1 MDALPHVSEAD
12 LAATPSSVLALLRA
26 QADAIARLTARVAEL
41 EDKLARL
48 QGKTPANSSK
58 PPSSTHPH
66 DKPPPKEPD
75 KDKPKRNRGGQPG
88 HDKHERPLIPSD
100 QCAKVVPVL
109 PTECRKCGKALAG
122 IDPEPLRHQVW
133 DLPEIKPIVTE
144 YQQHRLVCSCGCST
158 CGPLPKGVPTG
169 QAGPR
174 LIAFAALLMACF
186 RQSKRR
192 AALFMSTILNQPA
205 SPGWMVSLQNRAAE
219 AVKPAYDELAEQL
232 PKQETLNIDESP
244 TKQGTSKAWV
254 WTFVA
259 AHFTFFACRTS
270 RAADVLKE
278 LLGHAYDGIVG
289 CDRARMYWCL
299 AGGLGRLQWCWAHL
313 KRDFQALID
322 SPCNTS
328 KRLGHDLMR
337 PTKEMFALWQN
348 VRDGTLSH
356 RAFQRRMKPIR
367 AKIDALL
374 LRGYFSAPTYGF
386 CKELVEHKAHLW
398 TFVDIAGIQPTNNAA
413 EQALRHAVI
422 WRKLSFGT
430 QSASGSR
437 FVERLLTVVETCRRQ
452 KRNTFAWLTDTVQSH
467 LEHRPT
473 PSLLPAA

>member
-1 MDALPHVSEAD
+1 MDAPPLLSEAD
-12 LAATPSSVLALLRA
+12 LAATPVAVLAFLRW
-26 QADAIARLTARVAEL
+26 QTEQIVRLTARVAEL
-41 EDKLARL
+41 ETQLAKL

-66 DKPPPKEPD
+66 DKPLPK
-75 KDKPKRNRGGQPG
+75 KLKSKRKRGGQPG
-88 HDKHERPLIPSD
+88 HDKHERPLIPSEE
-100 QCAKVVPVL
+100 CATVTRIIPS
-109 PTECRKCGKALAG
+109 ECRRCGKALVGVDA
-122 IDPEPLRHQVW
+122 EPLRHQVW
-133 DLPEIKPIVTE
+133 ELPEIKPIVTE
-144 YQQHRLVCSCGCST
+144 YQRHRLVCTCGCST
-158 CGPLPKGVPTG
+158 CGELPEGVPTG

-174 LIAFAALLMACF
+174 LIAFAAILMACF

-205 SPGWMVSLQNRAAE
+205 SPAWMVLLQNRAAE
-219 AVKPAYDELAEQL
+219 AVKPAYDELAAQL
-232 PKQETLNIDESP
+232 PQQHALNIDESP

-259 AHFTFFACRTS
+259 AGFTLFACRTS
-270 RAADVLKE
+270 RAGDILKE
-278 LLGHAYDGIVG
+278 LLGATYAGIIG
-289 CDRARMYWCL
+289 CDRARMYWSM
-299 AGGLGRLQWCWAHL
+299 GRLQWCWAHL

-322 SPCNTS
+322 SPCNTA

-348 VRDGTLSH
+348 VRDGTISH
-356 RAFQRRMKPIR
+356 RAFRRHMKPIR
-367 AKIDALL
+367 KQIDALL
-374 LRGYFSAPTYGF
+374 LRGYFNARTYGF
-386 CKELVEHKAHLW
+386 CKELVEHRDRLW
-398 TFVDIAGIQPTNNAA
+398 TFVDVAGIQPTNNAA

-430 QSASGSR
+430 QSAEGSR

-452 KRNTFAWLTDTVQSH
+452 KRNTFAWLANAVQSH
-467 LEHRPT
+467 LSRQPA